1 MLATAPC
8 CMLAATAYG
17 SPPPAQCRHTA
28 QASAGDMLQC
38 LQCLQCCRL
47 SLDSSTGLHHRCGF
61 YFSTVTTHSVMCEDP
76 RPPHRAQ
83 SQSSAA
89 PAAVPV

>member
-28 QASAGDMLQC
+28 QASASDMLQC

-83 SQSSAA
+83 SSTA